1 MKNDLPA
8 ETGHHWAR
16 TTAGLALVATSIL
29 FVVANSPAHAA
40 AATHLTLDNVDKA
53 VTKGEDNSFFL
64 AARDANGAKDPSYT
78 GEITF
83 TAFDANGPCNDCA
96 QIRTGPAA
104 APITS
109 YTFDGSEGGRRE
121 LFVRWLKTG
130 SGFRL
135 DATGPVQDGT
145 DTASAR
151 DITVSAASGTTTTTS
166 STTTTILPTTTT
178 TTPTSTTSST
188 STSTTTPV
196 STTTTLLAT
205 TSTTLS
211 TLAGCDNPSAS
222 AATVTP
228 PSAPAGTSVT
238 MRGKCMAPNATVT
251 VKLDTTTV
259 GTTTADAFGQFATIL
274 AIPTRTSA
282 GAHTLS
288 AAGAGGKGGT
298 HTASATITVTA
309 SSGGTLSRTGAD
321 SGRQGLAGITL
332 LAVGFLFVAVAR
344 KPRGEHF

>member
-1 MKNDLPA
+1 MNNDLPA
-8 ETGHHWAR
+8 QTGHHWAR
-16 TTAGLALVATSIL
+16 TVAGLALVATSIL
-29 FVVANSPAHAA
+29 FVVSNGPAHAA

-64 AARDANGAKDPSYT
+64 AARDANGAKDSSYT
-78 GEITF
+78 GEVSF
-83 TAFDANGPCNDCA
+83 TPYDVNGSCSQCA
-96 QIRTGPAA
+96 EIRTSADA

-135 DATGPVQDGT
+135 DATGPVEGGS

-151 DITVSAASGTTTTTS
+151 GITVSPASGTTTTTS

-178 TTPTSTTSST
+178 TTTPTSTTT
-188 STSTTTPV
+188 STSTTTPA
-196 STTTTLLAT
+196 STTTTQPVT
-205 TSTTLS
+205 TTTTTAL
-211 TLAGCDNPSAS
+211 TGCDNPATS

-228 PSAPAGTSVT
+228 SAAPAGASVT

-251 VKLDTTTV
+251 VRLDTTTI

-274 AIPTRTSA
+274 SIPARTSA

-288 AAGAGGKGGT
+288 ASGAGGKGGT

-309 SSGGTLSRTGAD
+309 SSGGTLSRTGSE
-321 SGRQGLAGITL
+321 SGRQTVAAICL
-332 LAVGFLFVAVAR
+332 LAAGFALVAIAR